1 MLKRK
6 YTYFYCVECVISAG
20 NFVKLSSVKETDEK
34 INADNYIKIQSEI
47 EEVAMKA
54 VKAKFGYTP
63 QAMVITSLSCLHE
76 EAEAPL
82 LTLLRGKAGDE
93 GTKF

>member
-1 MLKRK
+1 MPKRK

-47 EEVAMKA
+47 EEVAKKA

-63 QAMVITSLSCLHE
+63 QAMVITSLNCLHE
-76 EAEAPL
+76 EVETPS
-82 LTLLRGKAGDE
+82 LTLMRGNDE
-93 GTKF
+93 DE